1 MSKIVKVR
9 IINDVA
15 KGFFERARQRA
26 RKLDRNEKLAA
37 ELTISF
43 ESATDMMRVLSP
55 QRLRLL
61 HAARTKPVPVSELA
75 SGLKRDTRAVTR
87 DIDLLEQFGL
97 IRSRYEVNPGHGKR
111 RIVEPRAVQYQLVA
125 TI

>member
-1 MSKIVKVR
+1 MRKRVKVR
-9 IINDVA
+9 IINDGA
-15 KGFFERARQRA
+15 KGFFDRARERA
-26 RKLDRNEKLAA
+26 RKLDNNEELAP

-43 ESATDMMRVLSP
+43 ESATDMIRVLSP

-61 HAARTKPVPVSELA
+61 HVARTRPGPVSELA
-75 SGLKRDTRAVTR
+75 NGLKRDTRAVTR

-111 RIVEPRAVQYQLVA
+111 RIVEPRAVKYELVA
-125 TI
+125 TV

>member
-1 MSKIVKVR
+1 MRKRGKVR
-9 IINDVA
+9 IINDGV
-15 KGFFERARQRA
+15 KGFFDRARGHA
-26 RKLDRNEKLAA
+26 RKLDQNEELAA

-61 HAARTKPVPVSELA
+61 HVARMRPVPVSELA
-75 SGLKRDTRAVTR
+75 NGLKRDTRAVTR
-87 DIDLLEQFGL
+87 DIELLEQFGL

-111 RIVEPRAVQYQLVA
+111 RIVEPRAVKYQLLA
-125 TI
+125 TV